1 MSIVTERDAQER
13 LRELVQGCKTRLGVD
28 RTPLY
33 QGTNHPLA
41 QLLNIKIREER
52 GVPHGGWY
60 VPGEL
65 PYIAIDP
72 YATYPE
78 RLNFTFYHE
87 ITHHLLRTDGEL
99 YGFLDDH
106 ASMDFDRVR
115 EDYCNLGAAEF
126 LIPHA
131 DVRATFQDKGFSMAL
146 LQDFDISYPAS
157 KPAIAIQMAQ
167 CAPHQCIIVVCEP
180 GWLTGKDQSQPLV
193 DVEVIPQQTLLV
205 SYSSRSPSYAY
216 PCARGTPIPK
226 HHLIS
231 TAYAERASLR
241 GKADIPFRSGKQWP
255 VDCEAFYYKGKVYAA
270 FNITSPPSRYQQA
283 FAFFAE

>member
-1 MSIVTERDAQER
+1 MSIITERDAQER
-13 LRELVQGCKTRLGVD
+13 LRSLVQQCKTRLGVD
-28 RTPLY
+28 RMPSY
-33 QGTNHPLA
+33 EGTNHPLA
-41 QLLNIKIREER
+41 QLLNIEIREER

-72 YATYPE
+72 CAAYPE

-106 ASMDFDRVR
+106 SSTEFDSVR

-131 DVRATFQDKGFSMAL
+131 DVRAIFHDKGFSMSL
-146 LQDFDISYPAS
+146 LEDFDIVYPAS
-157 KPAIAIQMAQ
+157 RAAIAIQMAQ
-167 CAPHQCIIVVCEP
+167 CSPHECIIAVCEP
-180 GWLTGKDQSQPLV
+180 NHFVNQDQGEPLI
-193 DVEVIPQQTLLV
+193 DVEATVQPTLSV
-205 SYSSRSPSYAY
+205 SYSSSSPSCKYR
-216 PCARGTPIPK
+216 CGRGVAIPK

-231 TAYAERASLR
+231 NAYAERKSLR
-241 GKADIPFRSGKQWP
+241 GRADIPFRSGKQWP
-255 VDCEAFYYKGKVYAA
+255 VDCEALYYKGKVYAA
-270 FNITSPPSRYQQA
+270 FNITSPPSKLQQP

>member
-13 LRELVQGCKTRLGVD
+13 LRELVQECKTRLGVD
-28 RTPLY
+28 RIPLY
-33 QGTNHPLA
+33 EGINHPLTR
-41 QLLNIKIREER
+41 LLNIEIREER

-106 ASMDFDRVR
+106 SSTEFDRVR

-126 LIPHA
+126 LIPYA
-131 DVRATFQDKGFSMAL
+131 DVRATFRDKGFFMAL
-146 LQDFDISYPAS
+146 LQDFDICYPAS

-180 GWLTGKDQSQPLV
+180 GRLADQDQSQPLI
-193 DVEVIPQQTLLV
+193 DAEVTLQQTLLV
-205 SYSSRSPSYAY
+205 SYSSSSPTCKYR
-216 PCARGTPIPK
+216 CGRGTPIPK

-231 TAYAERASLR
+231 SAYAERASLKDR
-241 GKADIPFRSGKQWP
+241 AGIPFRNGKQWS
-255 VDCEAFYYKGKVYAA
+255 VDCEAFFYKEKVYAA
-270 FNITSPPSRYQQA
+270 FNITSPPSKLQQA
-283 FAFFAE
+283 FAFIAE

>member
-1 MSIVTERDAQER
+1 MSIVTEREAQER
-13 LRELVQGCKTRLGVD
+13 LRSLVRECKTRLGVK
-28 RTPLY
+28 TVPPY
-33 QGTNHPLA
+33 EGPNHPLA
-41 QLLNIKIREER
+41 QLLSIEIRERR
-52 GVPHGGWY
+52 GVPHGGIY
-60 VPGEL
+60 ITSEP

-72 YATYPE
+72 YVSSPE
-78 RLNFTFYHE
+78 RLNFTFFHE
-87 ITHHLLRTDGEL
+87 VTHHLIRIDGEL

-106 ASMDFDRVR
+106 APTGFDRVR

-131 DVRATFQDKGFSMAL
+131 DVRATFQARGFSMAL
-146 LQDFDISYPAS
+146 LQDFDTSYPAS

-180 GWLTGKDQSQPLV
+180 GWVTRKDQNQPLI
-193 DVEVIPQQTLLV
+193 DVEAIPQQTLLV

-231 TAYAERASLR
+231 NAYAERTSLR

-255 VDCEAFYYKGKVYAA
+255 VDCEAFYYRGKVYAA
-270 FNITSPPSRYQQA
+270 FNITSPPSKHQQA
-283 FAFFAE
+283 FAFLAE